1 MLVTRGGVINR
12 QPASQIRVIG
22 RATQGVR
29 IIALDDGDEL
39 MDIAK
44 VAADLDVGEA
54 DDADTDEIAVL
65 EDGATE
71 EAGETPETGE

>member
-1 MLVTRGGVINR
+1 
-12 QPASQIRVIG
+12 
-22 RATQGVR
+22 
-29 IIALDDGDEL
+29 

-54 DDADTDEIAVL
+54 DDTDTDKIAVL
-65 EDGATE
+65 EEGATE